1 MTILLFHT
9 MMPTKMTTQNNII
22 RYIEYGTEI
31 VFKNDQYITLV
42 TFEFYPNKDSNNL
55 NVYENLKKV
64 FAAMESVDFTSKVVT
79 NSGRTF
85 ENPNELPEGED
96 FISNFPMTN
105 KLQKLYHPSA

>member
-42 TFEFYPNKDSNNL
+42 AFEFYPNKDSNNL

-64 FAAMESVDFTSKVVT
+64 FAAMESVDLHQRSSPTPVELSRTLT
-79 NSGRTF
+79 NYQKDKTLSRTF
-85 ENPNELPEGED
+85 R
-96 FISNFPMTN
+96 
-105 KLQKLYHPSA
+105 